1 LCSTKEGRAV
11 EVPLLDLRPQFEAL
25 REEIY
30 RAVREVIES
39 QKFVLGPQ
47 VESLENELAR
57 FTGTAYAVGCASGT
71 DALILSL
78 AALDVGDGD
87 HVLTTPFSFTSTA
100 SCAYRVGARP
110 VFADILPDTFN
121 IDPDK
126 IETSLTPRTKA
137 IIPVHLFGQC
147 AEMDP
152 ILEIAERRGLAILED
167 AAQALSATYESE
179 RLGKRA
185 KAGALGTIGAFSFFP
200 SKNLG
205 GFGDG
210 GMTVCDDPDLADKL
224 RKLRIHGGLQAYE
237 HELLGWNSRLDA
249 LQAAV
254 LRVKLPHLEAWS
266 RGRVENAD
274 RYDRWFRESGLTE
287 SERVVLPH
295 RSPRSSHIF
304 NQYTLRAHD
313 RDGLRRHLAARGIG
327 HSVYYPIPLHLEP
340 CFRDLGHREGDFPE
354 AERAAREVV
363 SLPVFPELAPGL
375 QEQVVQ
381 AVVNFYR

>member
-1 LCSTKEGRAV
+1 MEGRPLK
-11 EVPLLDLRPQFEAL
+11 VPLLDLKPQFESL
-25 REEIY
+25 RDEIY
-30 RAVREVIES
+30 RAVHEVIES

-47 VESLENELAR
+47 VEGLEDDLAR
-57 FTGTAYAVGCASGT
+57 FVRTPFAVGCASGT

-78 AALDVGDGD
+78 AALDVSDGD

-121 IDPDK
+121 IDPEK
-126 IETSLTPRTKA
+126 VESGLTPRTKVV
-137 IIPVHLFGQC
+137 IPVHLFGQC
-147 AEMDP
+147 ADMDP
-152 ILEIAERRGLAILED
+152 ILEIAERKGIAILED
-167 AAQALSATYESE
+167 AAQALSATYDSE
-179 RLGKRA
+179 RIGKRSR
-185 KAGALGTIGAFSFFP
+185 AGALGTIGAFSFFP

-210 GMTVCDDPDLADKL
+210 GMVVCHDPDLAEKL

-254 LRVKLPHLEAWS
+254 LRVKLPHLDAWS
-266 RGRVENAD
+266 RGRVDNAD
-274 RYDRWFRESGLTE
+274 RYDRWFRESGLVE
-287 SERVVLPH
+287 SERVVLPY

-304 NQYTLRAHD
+304 NQYTIRVHD
-313 RDGLRRHLAARGIG
+313 RDRLRRHLTESGIG

-340 CFRDLGHREGDFPE
+340 CFADLGHREGDFPE
-354 AERAAREVV
+354 AERAAREVL
-363 SLPVFPELAPGL
+363 SLPVFPELAREL
-375 QEQVVQ
+375 QERVVQ
-381 AVVNFYR
+381 AVVEFFR

>member
-1 LCSTKEGRAV
+1 MSTKEGLAMD
-11 EVPLLDLRPQFEAL
+11 VPLLDLKPQFESL
-25 REEIY
+25 REEIF
-30 RAVREVIES
+30 RVVHEVIES

-47 VESLENELAR
+47 VEGLENELAR
-57 FTGTAYAVGCASGT
+57 FVDTPFAVGCASGT

-78 AALDVGDGD
+78 AALEVGDGD

-110 VFADILPDTFN
+110 VFADIRPDTFN
-121 IDPDK
+121 IDPAK
-126 IETSLTPRTKA
+126 LEASLTSRTKV

-152 ILEIAERRGLAILED
+152 ILEIAERRRLPILED
-167 AAQALSATYESE
+167 AAQALSATYESG
-179 RLGKRA
+179 RLGKRV
-185 KAGALGTIGAFSFFP
+185 KAGAIGEIGAFSFFP

-210 GMTVCDDPDLADKL
+210 GMMVCHDPDLADKL

-237 HELLGWNSRLDA
+237 HEMLGWNSRLDA

-254 LRVKLPHLEAWS
+254 LRVKLPHLETWS

-274 RYDRWFRESGLTE
+274 RYDHWFRESGLAD
-287 SERVVLPH
+287 SGHVILPH
-295 RSPRSSHIF
+295 RSPSSSHIF
-304 NQYTLRAHD
+304 NQYTLRVHD
-313 RDGLRRHLAARGIG
+313 RDGLRRHLQARGIG

-354 AERAAREVV
+354 AEKASREVV
-363 SLPVFPELAPGL
+363 SLPVFPELDPGL

-381 AVVNFYR
+381 AVVDFYR